1 MVVKM
6 TRNNERTVEL
16 LGVVDT
22 ENNGDQNGP
31 ERPDQKTFIFDK
43 NTEFLLV
50 RWLLKALSLW
60 SGKSSCCF
68 NRYFYPAFVTFLL
81 ACITVCFIIIFA
93 LKKSDDVTYSI
104 ICVVISTGGFLSH
117 IAALFYLRSRDIEE
131 NMVRITLKGSQLEK
145 FRKPLKYFNARMVIY
160 VAAFSFFTFSFL
172 INTINNSRGV
182 TTYLV
187 DNIYSS
193 NDLCRQCLVYLV
205 FVAHVYIWGVY
216 MAMIWVTDLLQLMS
230 NIRLQEQHRKFTN
243 WTEGAEEAI
252 NDHIYNYILKVE
264 NSCCGLKWWFLIH
277 NISLVIMVPV
287 IAMGNLDLAISD
299 RESFVTAGLEIAT
312 MIFMWALPLYFA
324 EKIEK
329 HDKNFRCVVNNFCP
343 DQLYLASTI
352 SQETVHSMQGVCEN
366 EENVS
371 NLTFM
376 HRTEVQ
382 LVVDYLNSVRSG
394 FQSVGYAFQLKL
406 SFISTMI
413 SITILIF
420 KINNGTF
427 I

>member
-1 MVVKM
+1 M
-6 TRNNERTVEL
+6 TRNNEGTFEL

-22 ENNGDQNGP
+22 ENNGNQSRP
-31 ERPDQKTFIFDK
+31 ERPDQKTFIFEK
-43 NTEFLLV
+43 NTEFLLL

-60 SGKSSCCF
+60 GAKSSCCF
-68 NRYFYPAFVTFLL
+68 NRYFYPAFVNFLL
-81 ACITVCFIIIFA
+81 ACITVCYIVILA
-93 LKKSDDVTYSI
+93 LKKGGDVTYSAI
-104 ICVVISTGGFLSH
+104 SVVMSTGGFLGH

-131 NMVRITLKGSQLEK
+131 NMICITLKGSQLEK
-145 FRKPLKYFNARMVIY
+145 FGKQLKYFNARMVIY
-160 VAAFSFFTFSFL
+160 VTAFSCFIFPIL
-172 INTINNSRGV
+172 IGTINNSRDRSV

-187 DNIYSS
+187 DSVYSS
-193 NDLCRQCLVYLV
+193 QDLYRQCLLSLV
-205 FVAHVYIWGVY
+205 SIAHVYIWGVY
-216 MAMIWVTDLLQLMS
+216 MAIIWVIDLLQLMS

-243 WTEGAEEAI
+243 WKEGAEEAI

-264 NSCCGLKWWFLIH
+264 NSCRGLKWWFLIH
-277 NISLVIMVPV
+277 IISLVIMVPV
-287 IAMGNLDLAISD
+287 ITMGNLDLVISE
-299 RESFVTAGLEIAT
+299 RGSFVTAGFEIAT

-343 DQLYLASTI
+343 DQLCLASTN
-352 SQETVHSMQGVCEN
+352 SQETVYNMHGVQN

-406 SFISTMI
+406 SFISTMM

-420 KINNGTF
+420 KINNGMF
-427 I
+427 L